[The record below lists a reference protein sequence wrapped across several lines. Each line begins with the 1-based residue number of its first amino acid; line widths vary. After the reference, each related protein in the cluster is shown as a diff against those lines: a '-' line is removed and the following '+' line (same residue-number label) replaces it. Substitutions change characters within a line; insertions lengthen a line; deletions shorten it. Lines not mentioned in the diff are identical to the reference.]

1 MLKKIMPRSEW
12 DPTDTLDKGALTATA
27 SSRIKRDLISIFND
41 PPPGIFVVGDE
52 SNLKIIHAIIFGVID
67 TPYEGGFFYYILRC
81 PNDYP
86 IHPPKVKLMT
96 TNAGKVR
103 FNPNMYSCGKVCL
116 SILGTWDGPAWSPA
130 QQLSSLLLSIQS
142 LLCEKPYF
150 NEPGFIKEQIPGDSK
165 RYNEFLQHETLRV
178 AVCGMIENE
187 CHINIPTK
195 LREIMEKTFLEFY
208 DQYVEIVKNN
218 MHLDGTELIDP
229 FGKCRR
235 VCQYKSLL
243 GRLEKVKAKLVG
255 QNQLVSKQPSCSSAV
270 ENDIESKLTES
281 DEILFTS

>member
-1 MLKKIMPRSEW
+1 MPRSEW
-12 DPTDTLDKGALTATA
+12 DPTDNLDKGTLTATA

-52 SNLKIIHAIIFGVID
+52 TNLKIIHAIIFGVID
-67 TPYEGGFFYYILRC
+67 TPYEGGFFYFILRC

-150 NEPGFIKEQIPGDSK
+150 NEPGFVKEQIPGDSK

-178 AVCGMIENE
+178 AVCGMVENE
-187 CHINIPTK
+187 CHLNIPTK

-208 DQYVEIVKNN
+208 DQYLEIVKNN
-218 MHLDGTELIDP
+218 MHLDGTEIIDP
-229 FGKCRR
+229 FDKGRR
-235 VCQYKSLL
+235 VCQYKNLL
-243 GRLEKVKAKLVG
+243 DRLEKVSAKLVG
-255 QNQLVSKQPSCSSAV
+255 QNQLFSKQPSGSSTV
-270 ENDIESKLTES
+270 ENDIESKLRRV
-281 DEILFTS
+281 